1 MQYKRANV
9 CVATINTK
17 VSAALLQ
24 IYGLCG
30 SFYIHYIISA
40 ASSLR
45 GSESVSAY
53 IPSCDILLWKVRVDW
68 RQMRV
73 SLWACESDQKK
84 KKQQSYLDAL
94 NAGFAVVA
102 FDVYIN
108 FGVANKAER
117 QKGKIAPLLWRFV
130 VVYLHHNAVSG
141 YRDMI
146 TFL

>member
-53 IPSCDILLWKVRVDW
+53 IPSCDILLWKVRVD
-68 RQMRV
+68 
-73 SLWACESDQKK
+73 
-84 KKQQSYLDAL
+84 
-94 NAGFAVVA
+94 
-102 FDVYIN
+102 
-108 FGVANKAER
+108 
-117 QKGKIAPLLWRFV
+117 
-130 VVYLHHNAVSG
+130 
-141 YRDMI
+141 
-146 TFL
+146 